1 MCEIRLNN
9 YMKNCLQFW
18 QANHD
23 IQPAIEPYGMVQY
36 VLSYVTKSQKGMSI
50 TMDHACKEA
59 RNGNMDIKASVRH
72 IGNAF
77 LNAVETPQEEAACL
91 VLQMPITRMSRQVIF
106 LHTSPPDERTFLLKS
121 CDILKQMN
129 PESYDIQSHSILS
142 EYEHHPRI
150 LEQYCLADFASLL

>member
-1 MCEIRLNN
+1 
-9 YMKNCLQFW
+9 
-18 QANHD
+18 
-23 IQPAIEPYGMVQY
+23 
-36 VLSYVTKSQKGMSI
+36 
-50 TMDHACKEA
+50 
-59 RNGNMDIKASVRH
+59 MDIKASMRH

-121 CDILKQMN
+121 CDILKLMN
-129 PESYDIQSHSILS
+129 PESYDIQSHTILS
-142 EYEHHPRI
+142 EYEHHPKI

>member
-1 MCEIRLNN
+1 MSYGIDITTTYEEMLSFLDMTHEKYIRAVQTSIVRPKLFLKWKLCEIRLNN

-59 RNGNMDIKASVRH
+59 QDGNIDIKASVRH

-77 LNAVETPQEEAACL
+77 
-91 VLQMPITRMSRQVIF
+91 
-106 LHTSPPDERTFLLKS
+106 
-121 CDILKQMN
+121 
-129 PESYDIQSHSILS
+129 
-142 EYEHHPRI
+142 
-150 LEQYCLADFASLL
+150 